1 MYATERNARY
11 LIGCSS
17 LSSQCLQEGSDM
29 YGRLL
34 EFLAEPALRT
44 LPHSHFGF
52 QIAAPTPQMA
62 SVQPPKLLRAYLSI
76 GAKICG
82 PPAVDREFKTI
93 DFLTLLDLER
103 ISPTARARFLGM
115 MD

>member
-1 MYATERNARY
+1 
-11 LIGCSS
+11 
-17 LSSQCLQEGSDM
+17 M
-29 YGRLL
+29 YGRLI

-44 LPHSHFGF
+44 LPHSRFSF
-52 QIAAPTPQMA
+52 QIAAPTPKMA

-103 ISPTARARFLGM
+103 MSPTARARFLGM